1 MKTDKR
7 SDTLKSDLLGRE
19 ITSLSPCFDWI
30 TYPLCDMNQV
40 FNSTGSESMMD
51 VSSAVFK
58 DDMVEVSIVIPHGL
72 LKSFVQLMG
81 SLEGFFKHVSY
92 KTRLAKEKAGA
103 ESPKEIERR
112 SNFRKDFYGEVSR
125 VYDELLTQDLA
136 SKKAVYVTKELHSSH
151 RGNKRVY
158 FAEITVLPNDA
169 SMLRAYSPSIL
180 DVESGEYPSLFVSN
194 PSLSS
199 SSISRAVLSIAQ

>member
-1 MKTDKR
+1 
-7 SDTLKSDLLGRE
+7 
-19 ITSLSPCFDWI
+19 
-30 TYPLCDMNQV
+30 MNQV

>member
-7 SDTLKSDLLGRE
+7 SDTHESDLLGRE
-19 ITSLSPCFDWI
+19 ITSLSPCFNWI

-112 SNFRKDFYGEVSR
+112 SNFRKDFDAEVLR
-125 VYDELLTQDLA
+125 LYDEFLA
-136 SKKAVYVTKELHSSH
+136 DGLESKEAVKAT
-151 RGNKRVY
+151 NK
-158 FAEITVLPNDA
+158 ALKSQEHPWANDY
-169 SMLRAYSPSIL
+169 LIRK
-180 DVESGEYPSLFVSN
+180 
-194 PSLSS
+194 
-199 SSISRAVLSIAQ
+199 VLSKAGRFKGAGRYSKAGKGGLKNS